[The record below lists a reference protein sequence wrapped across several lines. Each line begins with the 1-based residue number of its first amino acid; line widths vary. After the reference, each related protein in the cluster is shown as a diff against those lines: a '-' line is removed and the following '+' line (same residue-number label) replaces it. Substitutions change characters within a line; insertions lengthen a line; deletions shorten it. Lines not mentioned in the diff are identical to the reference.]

1 MSIDNTDDVMES
13 NELGIRT
20 LKITLIILLCTALLQ
35 LVVVLVSGSIALL
48 ADTIHNFVD
57 ASTSIPLWIAF
68 ALARR
73 GASRQLTYGYGK
85 IEDVAGVVIV
95 LMILASAYLV
105 AWQSIQKIINPV
117 PMDNLILVTVA
128 AIIGYIGNEWVAI
141 YRIRVGK
148 QIGSAAMI
156 ADGKHA
162 RADAFT
168 SLAVLIS
175 VIGDV
180 LGFPIVDSLVGIGI
194 TIAILFIVKDT
205 AKSVWVR
212 LIDGI
217 EPDIL
222 AQIEHAP
229 LHVDG
234 VIKVEDIRAR
244 WVGHRVHTDITIYVD
259 PNLSVLE
266 ADEISKKVERSLRD
280 HVRLLSSV
288 SVCAK
293 PD

>member
-141 YRIRVGK
+141 YRIRVGR